1 MKTWLIRLSVTL
13 NVLTLAAA
21 AAVYFN
27 GDSLLR
33 SFLEPMYERK
43 VSFFDSYPVTTGAT
57 VFLGD
62 SITEGG
68 EWQEMLPTL
77 MVINRGIGGDTT
89 TGVLQR
95 LEQVSKAAPARV
107 FLLIGTNDLTHGP
120 DNRDT
125 SYQQY
130 REIVERLQRETPQ
143 TDIFLQ
149 SLLPRAVDKQE
160 QVEAYNAVIAGIAA
174 ATGTTFV
181 DLYPAFVD
189 PDGSINDTYSNDEL
203 HLNGPGY
210 KLWQARIQDYL
221 N

>member
-1 MKTWLIRLSVTL
+1 MKTWPVRISVTL
-13 NVLTLAAA
+13 NVLTLFAA

-27 GDSLLR
+27 GDSLIR

-43 VSFFDSYPVTTGAT
+43 VSFFDSYPITAGDT

-68 EWQEMLPTL
+68 EWQEIFPQ
-77 MVINRGIGGDTT
+77 VAVNNRGIGGDTT

-95 LEQVSKAAPARV
+95 LDQVSMAAPTRV

-130 REIVERLQRETPQ
+130 REIVERLQQETPQ
-143 TDIFLQ
+143 TEIFLQ

-160 QVEAYNAVIAGIAA
+160 EVEAYNAVIAEIAA
-174 ATGTTFV
+174 ATGTTFIN
-181 DLYPAFVD
+181 LYPAFLD
-189 PDGSINDTYSNDEL
+189 PDGSIKDAYSNDEL

-210 KLWQARIQDYL
+210 QLWQAQLQDYM

>member
-13 NVLTLAAA
+13 NVLTLAVAA
-21 AAVYFN
+21 GVYFN
-27 GDSLLR
+27 GASLVR

-43 VSFFDSYPVTTGAT
+43 FSFFDSYPIASGAT

-68 EWQEMLPTL
+68 EWQEVFPALRA
-77 MVINRGIGGDTT
+77 INRGIGGDIT

-95 LEQVSKAAPARV
+95 LEQVSKAAPERV
-107 FLLIGTNDLTHGP
+107 FLMIGTNDLTHGP
-120 DNRDT
+120 DSRDT

-130 REIVERLQRETPQ
+130 REIVQRLQQESPRTE
-143 TDIFLQ
+143 IFLQ
-149 SLLPRAVDKQE
+149 SVLPRAADKQE
-160 QVEAYNAVIAGIAA
+160 EVEAYNAVIAEIAT
-174 ATGTTFV
+174 ATGTTFI
-181 DLYPAFVD
+181 DLYPAFLD
-189 PDGSINDTYSNDEL
+189 PDGSIKDAYSNDEL

-210 KLWQARIQDYL
+210 QLWQAQLQDYM